1 MLSMLNATL
10 LTLAEQGCNQLL
22 QQDQATLNQLQ
33 SLQGKVIAIEIDNP
47 VFHLCLIPHNEGL
60 QIQQD
65 YAGDA
70 DVTLSGS
77 PADFLRL
84 LSSPDKAD
92 AMFGKGIQIRGD
104 SALATRFQNILSS
117 AHIDWEEKLGDLI
130 GDLPAHQLAELLRW
144 KGSSYKQAASSL
156 MMNFEEYLKEESGLI
171 PARPEV
177 EGFLEQVDQLRDGAD
192 RLEARIGLLQQKLDS
207 QAPAADA

>member
-10 LTLAEQGCNQLL
+10 LTFAEESCNQLL
-22 QQDQATLNQLQ
+22 RQDPATLNQLQ
-33 SLQGKVIAIEIDNP
+33 ALQGKVIAIEIDSP
-47 VFHLCLIPHNEGL
+47 AFHLSLLPHNEGL

-77 PADFLRL
+77 PSDFLRL

-104 SALATRFQNILSS
+104 SALATRFQKILSS

-130 GDLPAHQLAELLRW
+130 GDLPAHQLAALMRW
-144 KGSSYKQAASSL
+144 KGNSYKNAASSL
-156 MMNFEEYLKEESGLI
+156 MLNLEEYLKEESGLI

-177 EGFLEQVDQLRDGAD
+177 EGFLEEVDALREGAD
-192 RLEARIGLLQQKLDS
+192 RLEARLEILQQQL
-207 QAPAADA
+207 QPPADH